1 MAWVTKKEAADRLRI
16 SIDTVDRRLKRGEL
30 RGKQQ
35 TRPQG
40 FTWLL
45 EVPDETHDQGDRE
58 ESPLLGTPV
67 MTPQS
72 TPDMTR
78 EVHRLEELVATL
90 KDEVSLL
97 QHQLDAQQSQLESK
111 DKQIEQQHVL
121 LQQAQAALPAPR
133 DHRPWWQFWQR

>member
-1 MAWVTKKEAADRLRI
+1 MAWVTKKEAADRLGI

-30 RGKQQ
+30 CGKQQ

-40 FTWLL
+40 FTWLI
-45 EVPDETHDQGDRE
+45 EVPDETYDQGARE
-58 ESPLLGTPV
+58 ESNLLGTPV

-78 EVHRLEELVATL
+78 EVHRLEELVAAL

-97 QHQLDAQQSQLESK
+97 RHQLDALQTQLEAK
-111 DKQIEQQHVL
+111 DKQIEQLHVL
-121 LQQAQAALPAPR
+121 LQQAQAALPAPK
-133 DHRPWWQFWQR
+133 DNRPWWRFWQR